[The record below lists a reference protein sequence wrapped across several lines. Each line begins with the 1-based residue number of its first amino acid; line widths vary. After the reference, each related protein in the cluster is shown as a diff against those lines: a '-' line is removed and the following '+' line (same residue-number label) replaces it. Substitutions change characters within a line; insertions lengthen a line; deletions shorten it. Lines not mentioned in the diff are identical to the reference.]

1 MSDYLK
7 AEIINSVTNAAILI
21 VWASF
26 VYWRIKKLK

>member
-7 AEIINSVTNAAILI
+7 AEIIHSVTNAVILI
-21 VWASF
+21 AWALF